1 VRKAVENGVKVIR
14 IFDALNDVRNLEK
27 SIEVALS
34 CGAQVQGAIS
44 YTTSPVHTIEYY
56 VDYAQQLV
64 DRGIHSL
71 CIKDMA
77 GLLTPKA
84 AGDLVSE
91 LKKRFSI
98 PIEVHSHATAGL
110 GELAYLTAFL
120 AGADIIDTA
129 FSPFGMTTSQP
140 AFESFYYALSEYKEL
155 PPIDWKTVDEIVKY
169 LWDVRKK
176 YESTM

>member
-1 VRKAVENGVKVIR
+1 MLLRGQNIVAYRHYADDVVELFVRKAVENGVKVIR

-27 SIEVALS
+27 SIEAALS

-98 PIEVHSHATAGL
+98 PNRG
-110 GELAYLTAFL
+110 
-120 AGADIIDTA
+120 
-129 FSPFGMTTSQP
+129 
-140 AFESFYYALSEYKEL
+140 ALSRNSRPWRVGISNGIL
-155 PPIDWKTVDEIVKY
+155 G
-169 LWDVRKK
+169 RC
-176 YESTM
+176 